1 MLSCVIN
8 GSPLPTVTV
17 CRDLGITVRNDL
29 DFSDHISD
37 IVVRAHRR
45 ANSIHRCFVSG
56 NVTLLTQA
64 FLTYVRPL
72 VEYNSVV
79 WSPYHKGDILAIENV
94 QHRFTKRIPGFSE

>member
-1 MLSCVIN
+1 M
-8 GSPLPTVTV
+8 

-45 ANSIHRCFVSG
+45 ANLIHRCFVSG
-56 NVTLLTQA
+56 NVTLLTRA

-72 VEYNSVV
+72 VEYNSVMHWRESRGGLLAGSQASTIGV
-79 WSPYHKGDILAIENV
+79 RELHGDGDDGITAV
-94 QHRFTKRIPGFSE
+94 TAVIPR